1 MRTVLGS
8 SLVNQVERGRTTIRG
23 GAGTRTHT
31 SGSQAPRL
39 HKFKAGM
46 TDRAPEGRSGETAIK
61 SRVKILASP
70 PLGVR
75 SADRPLPAP
84 FRTGLPGWYSRPFRF
99 GGCPLPLHVP
109 RVPPS
114 RVFRFHAESEF
125 RCARPKK
132 RVPTLRTLLRVPDV
146 HAPAALHCRVA
157 SAGAVTARP
166 RRLRRRGSRYVTRKC
181 FFFGAGGRRLLGSWA
196 WKWWRRVGLSM
207 QRMLFPPLKAL
218 MGSPCVR
225 LLVPRA
231 TPRTQVLHRSGR
243 LSRGSGLGGKEQGE
257 K

>member
-61 SRVKILASP
+61 SRVKIPASP

-166 RRLRRRGSRYVTRKC
+166 RRLRRRGSRT
-181 FFFGAGGRRLLGSWA
+181 
-196 WKWWRRVGLSM
+196 
-207 QRMLFPPLKAL
+207 
-218 MGSPCVR
+218 
-225 LLVPRA
+225 
-231 TPRTQVLHRSGR
+231 
-243 LSRGSGLGGKEQGE
+243 
-257 K
+257 